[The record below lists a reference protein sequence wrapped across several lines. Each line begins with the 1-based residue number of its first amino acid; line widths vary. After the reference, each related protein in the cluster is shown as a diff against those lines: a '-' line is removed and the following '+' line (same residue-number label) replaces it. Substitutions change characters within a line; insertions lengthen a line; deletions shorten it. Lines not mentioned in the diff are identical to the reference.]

1 MAGILTNFGL
11 FVTSIIGTIGDIVT
25 EVVAQPL
32 LLLGVFAGLL
42 FLGVGLVKRFV

>member
-1 MAGILTNFGL
+1 MAALLTDFAA
-11 FVTSIIGTIGDIVT
+11 FCTAIIAVIGDVVT